1 MKVFDIETNGFL
13 ATMDKTHCIA
23 VEDSE
28 TGEKMS
34 AQDVTEGIQILKDA
48 DVVGGHNVLNF
59 DLPALELTHG
69 YKHTGKVFDTLVAS
83 RVIWPDLAVRDL
95 AARKVDGSLIG
106 SHGLKAWG
114 QRLGEA
120 KGLFGEQDNA
130 WETFTPA
137 MLEYCAQDVAVNIK
151 LLKLIESKQ
160 YPEDV
165 LEMEHRIHTLCK
177 QQEDRGFPFDEEAAG
192 RLAGKIT
199 ARYSDIEQQLVEAFE
214 PTIIE
219 LKTKTKV
226 IPFQPSSRPQ
236 IADRLQKRG
245 WVPQEFT
252 PSGKPKVD
260 EKVLAGIEG
269 IPETALLLEYM
280 MLGKRLGQIANGKQ
294 AWLKLS
300 KEGKIH
306 GRVNTMGAVTSRCTH
321 TGPNLAQV
329 PSVGAPFG
337 VECRELFRA
346 PEGYSIVGA
355 DASGLELRCLG
366 HYMHR
371 YDDGTYANEVVS
383 GDIHTVNQQA
393 AGLPTRNDA
402 KTFIY
407 AYLYGAGDGKIGSI
421 IGGSDAEGK
430 KLKAA
435 FLRKTPALKML
446 REAIEDNLR
455 GQKGHKSLRGLDGRR
470 VPVRHL
476 HASLN
481 TLLQSAGAIICKMWY
496 IQIEDDLRAAGLT
509 EDQAHI
515 GLFIHDEV
523 QMVVK
528 NGYEEQVGRI
538 CEEAIK
544 QVEKDLS
551 FKVPLAAEYKVGKD
565 WSETH

>member
-23 VEDSE
+23 VGDSE

-34 AQDVTEGIQILKDA
+34 AQDVSEGIEILKNA
-48 DVVGGHNVLNF
+48 DVIGGHNVINF
-59 DLPALELTHG
+59 DLPALEKTHG
-69 YKHTGKVFDTLVAS
+69 YKHTGKIFDTLVAS
-83 RVIWPDLAVRDL
+83 RVLWPDLAVRDL
-95 AARKVDGSLIG
+95 AARKVAGTLIG

-120 KGLFGEQDNA
+120 KGDFGEQDNA
-130 WETFTPA
+130 WEHFTPA
-137 MLEYCAQDVAVNIK
+137 MLEYCAQDVEVNIK
-151 LLKLIESKQ
+151 LLKLIESKNT
-160 YPEDV
+160 PPKV
-165 LEMEHRIHTLCK
+165 FEMEQRIAQLCK
-177 QQEDRGFPFDEEAAG
+177 EQEDRGFPFDEEAAG
-192 RLAGKIT
+192 KLAGKIT
-199 ARYSDIEQQLVEAFE
+199 ARYMQLEATLVDTFE
-214 PTIIE
+214 PNVIE
-219 LKTKTKV
+219 MKTKTKV
-226 IPFQPSSRPQ
+226 TPFLPTSRDQ
-236 IADRLQKRG
+236 IADRLQRRG
-245 WVPQEFT
+245 WEPKDFT

-269 IPETALLLEYM
+269 IPETKLLLEHM

-300 KEGKIH
+300 EDGKIH

-321 TGPNLAQV
+321 TAPNLAQV

-337 VECRELFRA
+337 VECRALFRA

-371 YDDGTYANEVVS
+371 YDDGAYATEVVS
-383 GDIHTVNQQA
+383 GDIHTVNQEA
-393 AGLPTRNDA
+393 AGLPTRNAA

-407 AYLYGAGDGKIGSI
+407 AYLYGAGDEKIGSI
-421 IGGSDAEGK
+421 VGGSEDEGK
-430 KLKAA
+430 KLKAS

-446 REAIEDNLR
+446 REAITENLR
-455 GQKGHKSLRGLDGRR
+455 GQRGHKSLRGLDGRR
-470 VPVRHL
+470 VPVRHA
-476 HASLN
+476 HAALN

-509 EDQAHI
+509 MDEAQI

-544 QVEKDLS
+544 KVEKDVG
-551 FKVPLAAEYKVGKD
+551 FKVALEAEYKVGKD